1 MSTNIQ
7 KIEAIVEQGRTAFAD
22 GKNLHDNPYPND
34 PQLQMHWADGFKQAA
49 AGALVV
55 QAEVEQVEDT
65 QPQEETEEQS
75 EDEQS
80 EDEQP
85 QDNE

>member
-1 MSTNIQ
+1 MSTIQ
-7 KIEAIVEQGRTAFAD
+7 TIQSIVEQGRTAFAD

-49 AGALVV
+49 AGAPVV

-65 QPQEETEEQS
+65 QPQEEAE
-75 EDEQS
+75 EQS